1 MNATTTEER
10 VIQVLS
16 SMLNKPVEALRPE
29 LSLAQDLCL
38 DSVDLL
44 GLVTGMEEEF
54 DVVFPGDSNMISQ
67 YKTIRELVALVEEH
81 LQ

>member
-1 MNATTTEER
+1 MSVMTTEER

-16 SMLNKPVEALRPE
+16 SMLNKPAEALRPE
-29 LSLAQDLCL
+29 LNLAQDLGL

-67 YKTIRELVALVEEH
+67 VKTVRELIALVEEH
-81 LQ
+81 LN

>member
-29 LSLAQDLCL
+29 LSLAQDLGL

-67 YKTIRELVALVEEH
+67 VKTIRELVALVEEH